1 MAKNDAILIDG
12 IIDDRIEQGI
22 PSSKRDECFEFLAF
36 EQILKDEDLSIDEIQ
51 SGIVDGKADG
61 GIDGFFIFV
70 NGHLLQDVDDFLWP
84 KSFVEV
90 KIIIVTCKHHDTFKK
105 ATIDSLIATFT
116 EFFDFTNS
124 NDGLKGSYNEALLAI
139 RDNLIYSIKKVS
151 ARLKKLTIEVYYSSR
166 GDTSQIGE
174 EVVARAEQVEIILK
188 DYFSYGEVKF
198 NFMGSMELLN
208 LYRKIKNYTLELP
221 FKEALTSG
229 ERYVILVKLQ
239 DYFNFISENG
249 VLKKHIFD
257 ANVRSFMG
265 LNNVNEDIKLTLEKG
280 SDDFWL
286 LNNGVTILVTSAS
299 ITGKSLQA
307 SDVQVVNGLQT
318 SQSIFNYFN
327 CSKDVNDERCVL
339 VKVIVTK
346 DEALRDRVIK
356 ATNNQ
361 TNVEVS
367 SLHATDKIQRDI
379 EEILLSENL
388 HYERRKNYYVNLGIN
403 PNEIITPLYLAT
415 AFVCLI
421 LKKPEKNGLKSKF
434 MRIEEQYNHVFNSEF
449 NLKVW
454 PSLAKIFKKT
464 DFVLEEV
471 RPKKVGTEKFLKRW
485 RNLISFLLVSRFY
498 KKFSFNSN
506 DIIKFDISY
515 ISNDKVKEI
524 YDITVDLYPDAKVT
538 NILNSRNLIINI
550 AIAYSKIYE
559 IENIGMIIPQNNQID
574 DLMPDHITD
583 NFLDQV
589 RKLLPP
595 QPWQP
600 RMERRL
606 IKELGCSREMYF
618 SAVKKLIELE
628 EFYHQKDGVLY
639 DTHGNIKGFDELR
652 VDSSTMQLKE
662 NPL

>member
-559 IENIGMIIPQNNQID
+559 IENIGMIIPQKNQID